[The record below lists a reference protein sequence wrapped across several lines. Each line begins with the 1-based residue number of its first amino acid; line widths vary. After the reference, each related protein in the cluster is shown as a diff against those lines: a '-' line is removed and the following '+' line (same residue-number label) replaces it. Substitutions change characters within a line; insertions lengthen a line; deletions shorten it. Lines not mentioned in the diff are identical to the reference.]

1 MSDLRAFREYV
12 RQVIKEEIGRDYK
25 SVETMPMN
33 YLRYPELSVSVDYI
47 TEKGKWMVGIKR
59 REDEKKKYKYFN
71 SREEAETWARTRAD
85 QLRNAAMN
93 DPGYAASHIT
103 RLVR

>member
-1 MSDLRAFREYV
+1 LIR
-12 RQVIKEEIGRDYK
+12 EEIGRDYK

-59 REDEKKKYKYFN
+59 KKDAKKKYKYFN

-93 DPGYAASHIT
+93 EPEYAASHIT